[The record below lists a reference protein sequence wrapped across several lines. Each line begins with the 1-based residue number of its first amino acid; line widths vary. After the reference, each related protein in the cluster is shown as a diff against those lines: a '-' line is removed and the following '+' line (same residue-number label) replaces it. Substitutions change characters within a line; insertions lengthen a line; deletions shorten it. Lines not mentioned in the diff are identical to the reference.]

1 MKYSLLYLILFL
13 CTTQLLSQPRKE
25 VRVRAGA
32 DIAKAFSPQGFYR
45 FPEFGKATLYLKG
58 GGKNSDFR
66 FNYNYLSGKMQF
78 IERNGDTLDLGGMDN
93 IDSLVFDK
101 SIYYYQDGFLELVA
115 ATDSLMLVKK
125 SVVKMNVEN
134 IGAYGTSNATGAI
147 DNYTA
152 FRSGISVYSLVLNQD
167 VVVAQTLSWY
177 WMDRNN
183 NLLKANKGNLVKL
196 VSPASQARIEA
207 YLKANKTNFENEEQL
222 KKLLWSLGR

>member
-1 MKYSLLYLILFL
+1 MKYSLLYLLLIISS
-13 CTTQLLSQPRKE
+13 TQLLSQPRKE
-25 VRVRAGA
+25 VRVRAGD

-45 FPEFGKATLYLKG
+45 FPEFSKATLYLKG

-78 IERNGDTLDLGGMDN
+78 IERNGDTLDVGGVEN
-93 IDSLVFDK
+93 IDSIVFDNSK
-101 SIYYYQDGFLELVA
+101 YFYNDGFVELLA
-115 ATDSLMLVKK
+115 ANDAVSLVKK

-167 VVVAQTLSWY
+167 AVVAQTLSWF
-177 WMDRNN
+177 WMDPNK
-183 NLLKANKGNLVKL
+183 NLVKANKGNLLKL
-196 VSPASQARIEA
+196 VSPANQGLVES
-207 YLKANKTNFENEEQL
+207 YLKANKTNFENEEHL
-222 KKLLWSLGR
+222 KKLLWSLNP